1 MAKKPIQQISI
12 IQELELSVETL
23 KSALSIIQKIEHQKT
38 PAFLIFLLLSTGL
51 ERLFKLIIG
60 MRLLSDGGNFPTE
73 RELKKDYGHNL
84 ITLKRKL
91 LQLCFEEHPSVPI
104 IRDDKEFLES
114 NSVLNELLLH
124 LSEFAL
130 RDRYVY
136 MNRISNE
143 ESTGK
148 WLSHR
153 WDEIES
159 KIVPQD
165 EAIQMILKN
174 KENEYKEKISKNLVI
189 TIERLL
195 GSVCR
200 TITLGKMDGDSKSA
214 GTILYDF
221 LFLKESELGKRS
233 YDLFGFSPI

>member
-1 MAKKPIQQISI
+1 
-12 IQELELSVETL
+12 
-23 KSALSIIQKIEHQKT
+23 
-38 PAFLIFLLLSTGL
+38 
-51 ERLFKLIIG
+51 
-60 MRLLSDGGNFPTE
+60 
-73 RELKKDYGHNL
+73 
-84 ITLKRKL
+84 
-91 LQLCFEEHPSVPI
+91 LCFEEHPSVPI

-195 GSVCR
+195 GAVCR
-200 TITLGKMDGDSKSA
+200 TITLGKMAGDSKSA
-214 GTILYDF
+214 GIILYDF